1 VKKKTS
7 DLGLATVDYL
17 RERYQLEE
25 EWIEERDR
33 GFRWW
38 PAELEQETWAE
49 PAWDDG
55 GSHMWRVHVRTDL
68 LCEVEA
74 GTRTVEWL
82 GSMAREAGSLSGPVI
97 EDGGRVR
104 LATSVYVHE
113 QNLAWTRPL
122 LAWIGL
128 LQVHEAR
135 QWARTADSSGIAKAG
150 WSAHPE
156 TGPREEPDELTSA
169 VSVHLRP
176 RGGEPSLFEGSD
188 MEDCL
193 RILQRSQAVL
203 ATGDEKGVAAQMR
216 FGSRT
221 SLVQLQTDSEHSLL
235 GNGLRVLLSLP
246 LGAVDATLALA
257 LNRRELVEPTRTALR
272 GSWVPSSTALTFQ
285 AFYPNAVWQED
296 VAVQLLL
303 GTLVRAKWVSE
314 SVLAAR
320 AK

>member
-1 VKKKTS
+1 MKKKNS

-25 EWIEERDR
+25 EWIEERER

-49 PAWDDG
+49 PASDDG
-55 GSHMWRVHVRTDL
+55 GRPTWRVHTRTDL

-74 GTRTVEWL
+74 GSRAVEWL
-82 GSMAREAGSLSGPVI
+82 GSMAHQAGSLSAPVI

-104 LATSVYVHE
+104 LATSVYLHD
-113 QNLAWTRPL
+113 QNVAWTWPL

-135 QWARTADSSGIAKAG
+135 QWARSADAAGIAKAG
-150 WSAHPE
+150 WSAHPR

-176 RGGEPSLFEGSD
+176 RGNEPSLFDGSD
-188 MEDCL
+188 IEDCL
-193 RILQRSQAVL
+193 GILQRSQAVH
-203 ATGDEKGVAAQMR
+203 ATEDASGLTAQMR

-221 SLVQLQTDSEHSLL
+221 SLVQLRPDSAHSLL

-246 LGAVDATLALA
+246 LGAADAAFALE

-272 GSWVPSSTALTFQ
+272 GSWVPSSTALTFS
-285 AFYPNAVWQED
+285 AFYPNAVWQEGL
-296 VAVQLLL
+296 AVNLLL
-303 GTLVRAKWVSE
+303 GTILRGKWASE
-314 SVLAAR
+314 SILAAG
-320 AK
+320 AS

>member
-1 VKKKTS
+1 VKNKTS

-25 EWIEERDR
+25 EWIEERER
-33 GFRWW
+33 GYRWW

-49 PAWDDG
+49 PVWEDG
-55 GSHMWRVHVRTDL
+55 GTRLWRVHTRTDL

-74 GTRTVEWL
+74 GTRAVEWL
-82 GSMAREAGSLSGPVI
+82 GSIAREAGSLSGPVI

-113 QNLAWTRPL
+113 QNLSWTRPL

-128 LQVHEAR
+128 LQIHEAR
-135 QWARTADSSGIAKAG
+135 QWARTADGSGIAKAG
-150 WSAHPE
+150 WSAHPR
-156 TGPREEPDELTSA
+156 TGPREDPDDLTSA

-193 RILQRSQAVL
+193 RILKRSQAVQ
-203 ATGDEKGVAAQMR
+203 AKGDEKGVTAELR

-221 SLVQLQTDSEHSLL
+221 CLVQLRTDSEHSLL
-235 GNGLRVLLSLP
+235 GNGLLILLSLP
-246 LGAVDATLALA
+246 MGTADAALALT
-257 LNRRELVEPTRTALR
+257 LNRREIVEPTRTALR
-272 GSWVPSSTALTFQ
+272 GSWVPSTTALKFQ

-296 VAVQLLL
+296 LAVQLLL
-303 GTLVRAKWVSE
+303 GTLLRAKWASE
-314 SVLAAR
+314 SVRAAG